1 VKRKT
6 GGTNPGKYG
15 LMPESVRDAYEQAAV
30 VAWASAQEI
39 AAKSA
44 QDAWEARTLV
54 TEKDLA
60 EATAISVG
68 RAAEMLLLRAQLAE
82 CEANAIATVTAARR
96 EAENSSR
103 LLAEKSD
110 EAQRAVMYASS
121 IVSRVATLRGAL
133 EAAQASA
140 EGLFEEI
147 DAMRMAKSIT
157 TDQPERSEVGA
168 SSETASAQQPDSEA
182 SVYAQVSDADLA
194 AAAAI
199 IVEAASLV
207 CATGI
212 LETDLRKSSNSKG
225 RNEVRPS
232 ISAGATAARS
242 RPDS

>member
-1 VKRKT
+1 VKRIA
-6 GGTNPGKYG
+6 GGTNPGKYN

-30 VAWASAQEI
+30 AAWASAQEI

-44 QDAWEARTLV
+44 QETWQARTLV

-68 RAAEMLLLRAQLAE
+68 RAADILLLRAQLAE
-82 CEANAIATVTAARR
+82 CEANASATVAAAQR

-110 EAQRAVMYASS
+110 DAQRAVTYASS
-121 IVSRVATLRGAL
+121 MVSRAATLRGAL

-140 EGLFEEI
+140 EVLFEEI
-147 DAMRMAKSIT
+147 DAMRMEKSIT
-157 TDQPERSEVGA
+157 SDQRERSGVCG
-168 SSETASAQQPDSEA
+168 SSGTASAQPPDSEE
-182 SVYAQVSDADLA
+182 SLYAQVSDADLA

-199 IVEAASLV
+199 IVEAARRV

-212 LETDLRKSSNSKG
+212 LDTDLRKSSNSEG
-225 RNEVRPS
+225 RSEVRRS